1 MNKINELEH
10 RWKAYKYKTAIFY
23 LFIVV
28 LIAFLFTL
36 GLLIKVQLFDS
47 RSDSRV
53 DSRAK
58 STKAIQASNP
68 PLESANQAANPSNP
82 EVIQADSMIPSANQ
96 AANQASN
103 LQIITNLPN
112 PDSTNF
118 ANPAVNFECRQVMVS
133 SLNVRER
140 ANLRAKVVGTYGFD
154 AIFCASDEFNNM
166 LKTPHGWVSASN
178 QYSQIVDV
186 NMFVDTGFR
195 ERVESAAKAAF
206 DEVKIVS
213 PHNLANADKS
223 HEPQIQA
230 NPPQIQANPA
240 PNPVVVKAEAPKP
253 KLKISSSKTTQN
265 QMIEFK
271 KSDFRNSN
279 SYEAAIEVARHY
291 FQDKDYENSIRWA
304 LNASNADSKGKQKT
318 ESFIIYAKSLYAT
331 GKHEQAFEV
340 LSRYVSS
347 TNSQEALDALNKLKQ
362 GII

>member
-47 RSDSRV
+47 RA

-58 STKAIQASNP
+58 NRVVIQAPNP
-68 PLESANQAANPSNP
+68 PLESANPAPNPSNS
-82 EVIQADSMIPSANQ
+82 EIIQADSMIPSANQ

-166 LKTPHGWVSASN
+166 LKNAAWLGKCKQSIQPNRGCEYVCGYW
-178 QYSQIVDV
+178 IP
-186 NMFVDTGFR
+186 R
-195 ERVESAAKAAF
+195 EKR
-206 DEVKIVS
+206 
-213 PHNLANADKS
+213 DK
-223 HEPQIQA
+223 
-230 NPPQIQANPA
+230 NG
-240 PNPVVVKAEAPKP
+240 V
-253 KLKISSSKTTQN
+253 
-265 QMIEFK
+265 
-271 KSDFRNSN
+271 
-279 SYEAAIEVARHY
+279 
-291 FQDKDYENSIRWA
+291 
-304 LNASNADSKGKQKT
+304 
-318 ESFIIYAKSLYAT
+318 
-331 GKHEQAFEV
+331 
-340 LSRYVSS
+340 
-347 TNSQEALDALNKLKQ
+347 
-362 GII
+362 